1 MEDKVI
7 ADFRKKTDM
16 NFHLLDGMTAG
27 EIEQIVLFYVQAKI
41 IDYDIYSKI
50 LNVVLSGSRCRG
62 IEEKGSNLDVVVSY
76 DGSIRE
82 DDLFNTLHEE
92 KFEIAGVEV
101 DINPITEE
109 KTGSLAEYLESADQ
123 YLKEKEQEKN
133 WRRLL

>member
-41 IDYDIYSKI
+41 IDYDIDAKI
-50 LNVVLSGSRCRG
+50 ENVVLSGSRCRG
-62 IEEKGSNLDVVVSY
+62 I
-76 DGSIRE
+76 E

>member
-16 NFHLLDGMTAG
+16 KFYLLDGMTAG
-27 EIEQIVLFYVQAKI
+27 EIEQIVLFYIQAKI
-41 IDYDIYSKI
+41 IDYDIDAQI
-50 LNVVLSGSRCRG
+50 ENVVLSGSRCRG
-62 IEEKGSNLDVVVSY
+62 IEKKGSDLDVVVSY

-82 DDLFNTLHEE
+82 DDLFDTLHEE

-109 KTGSLAEYLESADQ
+109 KT
-123 YLKEKEQEKN
+123 
-133 WRRLL
+133 